1 MASAAL
7 AIYLYTYLSIYL
19 FIYISIYLFIQVP
32 ALLDPE
38 VRVRSSVHIHRD
50 FALDT
55 HIYRC
60 RSKLVAWVDTS
71 DLYIM

>member
-1 MASAAL
+1 M
-7 AIYLYTYLSIYL
+7 
-19 FIYISIYLFIQVP
+19 SIYLFIQVP

-55 HIYRC
+55 HIFRC
-60 RSKLVAWVDTS
+60 RSWHGN
-71 DLYIM
+71 M